1 MTGRAPDPT
10 DTGGFS
16 TMGIFSRI
24 TDIVNSNLN
33 AILDKAEDPE
43 KMVRLIIQE
52 MEEALVEVRSTSAR
66 AIADRKEVVR
76 RQGWLAGEASEWERK
91 AEVAIGKG
99 RDDLARG
106 ALLERNKAQEAV
118 ELLNRDLEILD
129 DTLAKLGSDITALQ
143 AKIKDA
149 KARQNAIVLRGKA
162 GQARLG
168 ARRQLSDHN
177 IDDALQR
184 FENYERKMDDLEGQI
199 ESYDLGRRS
208 LAEEIAELESAE
220 RIDEELAA
228 LKSRMRS
235 QASSPDRSSM
245 ATPSASGDNTT
256 GNG

>member
-1 MTGRAPDPT
+1 
-10 DTGGFS
+10 
-16 TMGIFSRI
+16 MGVFSRI

-66 AIADRKEVVR
+66 AIADRKEVKR
-76 RQGWLAGEASEWERK
+76 RQGWLESEAGEWERK
-91 AEVAIGKG
+91 AEIAIGKG

-106 ALLERNKAQEAV
+106 ALLERNKAREAAD
-118 ELLNRDLEILD
+118 LLNRDLEILD
-129 DTLAKLGSDITALQ
+129 DTLDKLGSDIVALQ
-143 AKIKDA
+143 SKIKDA
-149 KARQNAIVLRGKA
+149 KARQNAIILRGKA

-208 LAEEIAELESAE
+208 LAEEIAELETAE
-220 RIDEELAA
+220 RIDEELQQ
-228 LKSRMRS
+228 LKARMRG
-235 QASSPDRSSM
+235 AP
-245 ATPSASGDNTT
+245 AGTGSAGGGAEGNAP

>member
-1 MTGRAPDPT
+1 
-10 DTGGFS
+10 
-16 TMGIFSRI
+16 MGVFSRI
-24 TDIVNSNLN
+24 TDIVNSNIN
-33 AILDKAEDPE
+33 ALLDKAEDPE

-66 AIADRKEVVR
+66 AIADRKEVLR
-76 RQGWLAGEASEWERK
+76 RQGWLENEAAEWERK
-91 AEVAIGKG
+91 AEIAIGKG

-106 ALLERNKAQEAV
+106 ALLERNKAREAA
-118 ELLNRDLEILD
+118 EMLDRDLEILD
-129 DTLAKLGSDITALQ
+129 DTLSKLGSDITALQ

-199 ESYDLGRRS
+199 ESYDLGRKS
-208 LAEEIAELESAE
+208 LAEEIAELEAAD
-220 RIDEELAA
+220 RIDEELEQ
-228 LKSRMRS
+228 LKARMRS
-235 QASSPDRSSM
+235 GAAVPAGTGSEGN
-245 ATPSASGDNTT
+245 TPV
-256 GNG
+256 NG